1 MTTKAIPLLLLA
13 ATLFLSVDLIAQAP
27 AGRGRARPLPIG
39 EGQAGALIFHAPED
53 SLASFMNAQALACQ
67 IADTAKSADLDLLD
81 KVLQRMIQQQEERV
95 RKLSRDSA
103 PGLAAKDTLGLAVA
117 GLRPL
122 ETELGPL
129 HVKRNEIIKLLEPD
143 SARIAAAMQGDESPG
158 STRLAVLEPEIQ
170 RLQVSIAADSAA
182 HAKDP
187 NKDRWFFD
195 TRDESLKN
203 RLMRNRDSLAVLTR
217 EREQILQTVKV
228 IRENPVY
235 AGRVA
240 DKEKLDVEIAEI
252 EAKIKRLEERRD
264 RAKLTLAD
272 ISLPAIDSLDTFHEL
287 NGFVHQY
294 LSQARDCIQKRRTQL
309 AGAPAAPAAPATP
322 GGLETV
328 YIVGTWTARCS
339 GDLPPGAEPTDG
351 GRMDFI
357 FSEPTNNSTE
367 VPVRVGFITSGK
379 VIGMDYGAVGRVLND
394 GTIVDGR
401 GGTPGLSHLV
411 VWDGRLAPDM
421 ARSDPARLVPDKW
434 RGSGH
439 VTVTDIYRQGA
450 GTCTGTWTAAT
461 P

>member
-13 ATLFLSVDLIAQAP
+13 ATLLLSVELAAQVPATRAQA
-27 AGRGRARPLPIG
+27 GSV
-39 EGQAGALIFHAPED
+39 IFLAPED
-53 SLASFMNAQALACQ
+53 NVVNFMNAQALACQ
-67 IADTAKSADLDLLD
+67 IADTAKSADLNLLD
-81 KVLQRMIQQQEERV
+81 LMLQRMIQQEEEHV
-95 RKLSRDSA
+95 RKVSADSA
-103 PGLAAKDTLGLAVA
+103 PGLAAKRTFDLAVA

-122 ETELGPL
+122 ETELGRL
-129 HVKRNEIIKLLEPD
+129 QVRRKDIKELLEPD
-143 SARIAAAMQGDESPG
+143 EARIAAAQGDESPG
-158 STRLAVLEPEIQ
+158 STRLEAEIQ
-170 RLQVSIAADSAA
+170 RLQVSVAADSAA

-195 TRDESLKN
+195 TRDQSLKN

-217 EREQILQTVKV
+217 EREQNLQTVKV

-240 DKEKLDVEIAEI
+240 DKAKLDVEIAELA
-252 EAKIKRLEERRD
+252 AKIKRLEERRD
-264 RAKLTLAD
+264 TAKLTLAD
-272 ISLPAIDSLDTFHEL
+272 INLASIDSLATLHDR

-309 AGAPAAPAAPATP
+309 AGAPAAQP

-328 YIVGTWTARCS
+328 YIVGTWTATCS
-339 GDLPPGAEPTDG
+339 GDLPPGAARTDG

-379 VIGMDYGAVGRVLND
+379 VIGIDYGAAGRVLND

-401 GGTPGLSHLV
+401 GGAPGLSHSV

-421 ARSDPARLVPDKW
+421 ARSNPARPVPDKW
-434 RGSGH
+434 MGSGN

-450 GTCTGTWTAAT
+450 GTCTGTWKAAT